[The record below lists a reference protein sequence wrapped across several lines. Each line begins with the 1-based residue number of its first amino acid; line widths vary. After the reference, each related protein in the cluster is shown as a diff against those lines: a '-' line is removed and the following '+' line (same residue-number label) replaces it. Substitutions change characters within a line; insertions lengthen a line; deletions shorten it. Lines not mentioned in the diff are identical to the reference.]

1 MAVTKLWPVK
11 ANLGHVIAYAANPEK
26 TNANLKKEFTEDQ
39 YQALADVLTYA
50 KDEEKTEHEYYVEG
64 INCNPSNARD
74 QFVEVKN
81 HFGKNSGVQA
91 YHGYI
96 SFKEENISPELA
108 QKIGMEFVN
117 ELWGKRF
124 QAVVTT
130 HLNTKHLHCH
140 FVINSVSFLDGKK
153 LANEEKAWFIF
164 HKTADKI
171 CEKYNLYF
179 DPQPQRTKQNT
190 YYYRREKEGMPTR
203 YSMARDAVDAAIA
216 NSTNMKSF
224 KYELKKMGYAFNF
237 NDNRKYWTVTP
248 NGYSKP
254 IRLKNLGEEY
264 TNEAIE
270 KRLAYNR
277 NDLNMVTVQYRTYKP
292 RQYNLQTRED
302 KIKKV
307 GGLYGL
313 YLYYCYKLGYLPKYK
328 KQNNARLHYL
338 LKEDLTKLD
347 KFTDEVR
354 LLGRNNIS
362 TTEQLLFYKESVT
375 EKMQGLIDERE
386 KLRKVSRRKLSDDEL
401 EKIKPEITKLTNE
414 IRKLRKEIK
423 SCDAIEE
430 RSEQMQNNLMII
442 NQEEKRKVKGRIR

>member
-26 TNANLKKEFTEDQ
+26 TNANLKNEYTKDQ

-81 HFGKNSGVQA
+81 CFGKNSGIQA

-164 HKTADKI
+164 HRTADKI

-179 DPQPQRTKQNT
+179 DPHPQRTKQNT

-224 KYELKKMGYAFNF
+224 KYELKKMGYVFNF

-292 RQYNLQTRED
+292 RQYNLQTRGD

-313 YLYYCYKLGYLPKYK
+313 YLYYCYKLGCLPKYK

-362 TTEQLLFYKESVT
+362 TSEQLLFYKESVT

-386 KLRKVSRRKLSDDEL
+386 KLRKVSRRKLGDDEL

-430 RSEQMQNNLMII
+430 RSEHMQNNLMII

>member
-26 TNANLKKEFTEDQ
+26 TNANLKKEYTEDQ

-81 HFGKNSGVQA
+81 RFGKNSGVQA

-153 LANEEKAWFIF
+153 LADEEKAWFIF

-216 NSTNMKSF
+216 NSTNIKSF

-277 NDLNMVTVQYRTYKP
+277 NDLNMMTVQYRTYKP

-362 TTEQLLFYKESVT
+362 TSEQLLFYKESVT

-386 KLRKVSRRKLSDDEL
+386 KLRKVSRRKLGDDEL

-430 RSEQMQNNLMII
+430 RSEHM
-442 NQEEKRKVKGRIR
+442 